1 MVFRKN
7 KVSQDLSQKHRVGN
21 SNNLM
26 YSSLL
31 FIGALTSLQ
40 TYFCSPVTNLG
51 RKKAQQQ
58 LPQIPVTFLV
68 KNKMKVA
75 QNPDPHLA
83 ETKQDSTAVTQTTN
97 YTKWDSGP
105 KKS

>member
-1 MVFRKN
+1 
-7 KVSQDLSQKHRVGN
+7 
-21 SNNLM
+21 M

-58 LPQIPVTFLV
+58 FSQIPVIFEV

-83 ETKQDSTAVTQTTN
+83 EIKQGPTAVT
-97 YTKWDSGP
+97 
-105 KKS
+105 